1 MYAKLVDGNLVFA
14 PKCFPVGAIN
24 VWNPTPEMLETAGYK
39 PVIFVD
45 PPEPREGYSYES
57 IWEEQNGEIIQ
68 VWIEQEMPDEID
80 EAEKLPLEERQKI
93 LAGFEAR
100 NNSEEGKKRF
110 NVQCKLGA
118 PESNIDWQ
126 EVKNALDEQDFE
138 AFWIVEREGFYDEH
152 DKCIAEDCAWLKEHI
167 K

>member
-57 IWEEQNGEIIQ
+57 VWEEQDDEIVQ

-80 EAEKLPLEERQKI
+80 EAEAYGI
-93 LAGFEAR
+93 IFG
-100 NNSEEGKKRF
+100 
-110 NVQCKLGA
+110 
-118 PESNIDWQ
+118 
-126 EVKNALDEQDFE
+126 NA
-138 AFWIVEREGFYDEH
+138 
-152 DKCIAEDCAWLKEHI
+152 
-167 K
+167 